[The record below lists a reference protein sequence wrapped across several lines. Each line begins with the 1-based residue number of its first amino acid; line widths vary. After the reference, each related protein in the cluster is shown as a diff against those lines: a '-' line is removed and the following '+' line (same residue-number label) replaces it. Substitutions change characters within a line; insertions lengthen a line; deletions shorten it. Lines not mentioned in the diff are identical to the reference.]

1 MTLYPLLKLIKMLIL
16 TIATLKK
23 RRDEESLEQLD
34 GIGRLKIFARTTQ
47 SNVGLRE
54 SLSIERC
61 EQHQEQH
68 D

>member
-1 MTLYPLLKLIKMLIL
+1 MKMFIL
-16 TIATLKK
+16 TIATLEK
-23 RRDEESLEQLD
+23 RRGGVVLEQLD
-34 GIGRLKIFARTTQ
+34 EIGRLKLCVRITQ

-54 SLSIERC
+54 SLSIEHC